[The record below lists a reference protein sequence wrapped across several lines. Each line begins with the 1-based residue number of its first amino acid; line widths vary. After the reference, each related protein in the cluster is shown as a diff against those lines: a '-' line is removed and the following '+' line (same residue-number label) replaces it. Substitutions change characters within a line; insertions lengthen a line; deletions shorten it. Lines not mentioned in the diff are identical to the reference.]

1 MEPIIFDFK
10 VRGDERGSLIAIE
23 EQRDIPFTLRRV
35 YYIFDTQSGVRRGLH
50 AHRQLQQVMI
60 CLHGSC
66 QLLLDDGRERIT
78 INMQNNSRGIMIDR
92 MIWHEMFDFSPGCIL
107 LVLAS
112 DYYNEGDYIREYDEF
127 QQLATDE
134 QPK

>member
-23 EQRDIPFTLRRV
+23 EQRDIPFTIRRV

>member
-23 EQRDIPFTLRRV
+23 EQRDIPFTIRRV
-35 YYIFDTQSGVRRGLH
+35 YYIFDTQPGVRRGLH
-50 AHRQLQQVMI
+50 AHRQLQQVMM

-78 INMQNNSRGIMIDR
+78 VTMQNNSRGIMIDR
-92 MIWHEMFDFSPGCIL
+92 MIWHEMHDFSPGCIL

-112 DYYNEGDYIREYDEF
+112 DYYNEGDYIREYDDF
-127 QQLATDE
+127 QQLTTAE
-134 QPK
+134 QPE